1 MLTLFSYPE
10 LFGLADNN
18 PYGLKVFAFLKLTG
32 LPFQHE
38 HLFDA
43 SEAPRSQLPYIEDE
57 GERIGDSDA
66 IIVHLTKRHSLTI
79 DRTLTPAER
88 VTDHL
93 VKRTLDD
100 LYWVMSYSRW
110 KDPQFW
116 PSFRDA
122 LLGQHPN
129 LTEQG
134 LAAAQQYNFQRYYY
148 QGIGRYEPGEVY
160 QRGIADLEAI
170 SSLLREGPYLF
181 GREPRSADA
190 SLYGFIANI
199 NFYDIETPLKAFV
212 ASRPN
217 LVQHCALMRAK
228 VG

>member
-1 MLTLFSYPE
+1 M
-10 LFGLADNN
+10 
-18 PYGLKVFAFLKLTG
+18 
-32 LPFQHE
+32 
-38 HLFDA
+38 
-43 SEAPRSQLPYIEDE
+43 
-57 GERIGDSDA
+57 
-66 IIVHLTKRHSLTI
+66 
-79 DRTLTPAER
+79 
-88 VTDHL
+88 TDHL

-122 LLGQHPN
+122 LLRQHPK

-170 SSLLREGPYLF
+170 SSLLRDSPYLF

-190 SLYGFIANI
+190 GLYGFIANI
-199 NFYDIETPLKAFV
+199 YFYDIETQLKAFV
-212 ASRPN
+212 ASSTRPCTA
-217 LVQHCALMRAK
+217 LYSHARQSWLMRVLLIPPK
-228 VG
+228 VCPSGRRTRPR